1 MSPTHDR
8 ALEETVVDSCEESF
22 GLVPATPP
30 NWSRR
35 FFSGELN
42 GASEFSATVALD
54 DSRRIRSGDRGV
66 FGVVW
71 VRVEVKVCCCMRS
84 TAVLV
89 GPEHP
94 HKAEQAGNG
103 QESSLRNEK
112 EKLDCTQR
120 FTLFSHA
127 TEAGG
132 QILCTAHTVQRLEGE
147 GGCAKAQHSRGGDE
161 EYEANRRTCGGGERE
176 GGGGGGGCTHPTNF

>member
-8 ALEETVVDSCEESF
+8 ALKETVVDSCEESF

-42 GASEFSATVALD
+42 GASEFSAAVALD

-71 VRVEVKVCCCMRS
+71 VRVEVKVCSIHIGLPCPLHKVPS
-84 TAVLV
+84 LEYVLW
-89 GPEHP
+89 H
-94 HKAEQAGNG
+94 
-103 QESSLRNEK
+103 L
-112 EKLDCTQR
+112 
-120 FTLFSHA
+120 
-127 TEAGG
+127 
-132 QILCTAHTVQRLEGE
+132 
-147 GGCAKAQHSRGGDE
+147 
-161 EYEANRRTCGGGERE
+161 
-176 GGGGGGGCTHPTNF
+176 